1 MTLRI
6 VTFKIEEELLEKVDK
21 LALKL
26 GVSRSTI
33 IRWAIEYYLEQKSQ
47 DLEQKLRKRYVEVI
61 KI

>member
-6 VTFKIEEELLEKVDK
+6 VTFKIEEELLEEVDK

-33 IRWAIEYYLEQKSQ
+33 IRWAIEYYLEQKPYPH
-47 DLEQKLRKRYVEVI
+47 KRYVEVI

>member
-33 IRWAIEYYLEQKSQ
+33 IRWAIEYYLEQKPYPH
-47 DLEQKLRKRYVEVI
+47 KRYVEVI